1 MFEILR
7 NFFNFCD
14 KENRN
19 KFYASIALGVVNS
32 FFMALRIAAIAVMMQ
47 GLIRTITQGE
57 PFTTRTIAL
66 SFAIMIF
73 SVTAGIIT
81 KKTISMW
88 QTEGGYRTCAKKRIE
103 IAEHLR
109 YIPMGYFNKNSL
121 GQITSVT
128 TNTMELVGDVATRA
142 VMLVMQGLLDSALI
156 IVMIFFFDVRI
167 ALVALAGFLLFQT
180 VNVFMRLSV
189 RGVSEEKNI
198 ADENQISKILEYIQ
212 GIAEVR
218 AYNLTGIR
226 SAELNAVINQAK
238 NVCLKMELR
247 CIPIAAIQSLVAKM
261 SGVAIM
267 LASLFFYLQGTMPLE
282 NCAVMLV
289 CSFML
294 FTALEAGGNYSALLR
309 TIDIGV
315 KKAQA
320 ILDVPMMKIDGES
333 LPLAPA
339 SKLSSATPSTGV
351 GSDPACGGKTCE
363 TGFERVSVKAVPE
376 PYPQKEPHKFEKS
389 NDFSN
394 SIKNDFALAKSN
406 PCDNRDNA
414 GDWCGNLTLSARD
427 ISFAYDKRKIIDG
440 VSLTIPA
447 RTTTAIVGPSGGGKT
462 TLCHLLARFW
472 DVDSGEVT
480 LGGKNVRD
488 YDMDSLMSNFSFVF
502 QNVYL
507 FHDTIANN
515 IRFGE
520 PNAPMERVIEAAK
533 KACCHDFIMQ
543 LPNGYDTVIGEGGAS
558 LSGGEKQRIS
568 IARAIMKDAP
578 IIILDEATAN
588 VDPENER
595 DLMEA
600 VRSLTR
606 EKTVIMIAH
615 RLKTVRNADQII
627 VLDKGKIAEQGKHD
641 ELMKLNGIYARFID
655 SRKKAV
661 SWKL

>member
-19 KFYASIALGVVNS
+19 KFYASIVLGVVNS

-156 IVMIFFFDVRI
+156 IVMIFFFDWRI
-167 ALVALAGFLLFQT
+167 ALVALAGFLLFQF
-180 VNVFMRLSV
+180 VNVFMRLAV

-218 AYNLTGIR
+218 AYNLTGSHSR
-226 SAELNAVINQAK
+226 ELNAVINQAK
-238 NVCLKMELR
+238 KVCLKMELR
-247 CIPIAAIQSLVAKM
+247 CIPIAALQSLVAKM

-309 TIDIGV
+309 VIDIGV

-320 ILDVPMMKIDGES
+320 ILDVPTMKIISNEQ
-333 LPLAPA
+333 LAM
-339 SKLSSATPSTGV
+339 SNEQL
-351 GSDPACGGKTCE
+351 
-363 TGFERVSVKAVPE
+363 
-376 PYPQKEPHKFEKS
+376 KE
-389 NDFSN
+389 
-394 SIKNDFALAKSN
+394 
-406 PCDNRDNA
+406 
-414 GDWCGNLTLSARD
+414 LSAQN
-427 ISFAYDKRKIIDG
+427 ISFAYDKKKIIDG
-440 VSLTIPA
+440 VSLNIPA

-472 DVDSGEVT
+472 DVDSGTVT

-488 YDMDSLMSNFSFVF
+488 YDMDSLMANFSFVF

-533 KACCHDFIMQ
+533 KACCHEFISA

-578 IIILDEATAN
+578 IVILDEATAN

-600 VRSLTR
+600 VRELTR

-627 VLDKGKIAEQGKHD
+627 VLNKGKIAEQGKHD
-641 ELMKLNGIYARFID
+641 ELMKMNGIYARFID

>member
-1 MFEILR
+1 MRAAFEPAEGVATNMVGAQGETSPFRQEEESMFEILR

-14 KENRN
+14 RENRN
-19 KFYASIALGVVNS
+19 KFYGAIVLGIFNS

-47 GLIRTITQGE
+47 GLIRTLTQGE
-57 PFTTRTIAL
+57 PFTTRTIWL
-66 SFAIMIF
+66 SFGIMVL
-73 SVTAGIIT
+73 SVTAAIIT
-81 KKTISMW
+81 KKTVSMW
-88 QTEGGYRTCAKKRIE
+88 QTEGGYRTCARKRIE

-128 TNTMELVGDVATRA
+128 TNTMELVGDIATRA

-167 ALVALAGFLLFQT
+167 ALIALAGFLIFQF
-180 VNVFMRLSV
+180 VNVFMRLAV
-189 RGVSEEKNI
+189 RSVSEEKNI
-198 ADENQISKILEYIQ
+198 ADENQVGKILEYIQ

-218 AYNLTGIR
+218 SYNLTGSR
-226 SAELNAVINQAK
+226 SRELNEVINRAK
-238 NVCLKMELR
+238 NACLKMELR
-247 CIPIAAIQSLVAKM
+247 CIPIAAIQSFVAKM

-267 LASLFFYLQGTMPLE
+267 LSSIFFYLNGTMLLE
-282 NCAVMLV
+282 NCVVMLI

-320 ILDVPMMKIDGES
+320 ILDVPMMDIEGSERHAEQAKTVQRTVFSES
-333 LPLAPA
+333 PSSCAAKAEA
-339 SKLSSATPSTGV
+339 SKEQGHFDKV
-351 GSDPACGGKTCE
+351 NE
-363 TGFERVSVKAVPE
+363 
-376 PYPQKEPHKFEKS
+376 
-389 NDFSN
+389 
-394 SIKNDFALAKSN
+394 
-406 PCDNRDNA
+406 
-414 GDWCGNLTLSARD
+414 LSARD

-440 VSLTIPA
+440 VSLSIPPK
-447 RTTTAIVGPSGGGKT
+447 TTTAIVGPSGGGKT
-462 TLCHLLARFW
+462 TLCHLLTRFW
-472 DVDSGEVT
+472 DVDYGEVT

-488 YDMDSLMSNFSFVF
+488 YDMDSLMANFSFVF

-515 IRFGE
+515 IRFGN
-520 PNAPMERVIEAAK
+520 PDAPMEKVIAAAK
-533 KACCHDFIMQ
+533 KACCHDFISA
-543 LPNGYDTVIGEGGAS
+543 LPDGYETVIGEGGAS

-578 IIILDEATAN
+578 VIILDEATAN

-600 VRSLTR
+600 ISSLTK

-615 RLKTVRNADQII
+615 RLKTVRNADQIV
-627 VLDKGKIAEQGKHD
+627 VLDKGRIAEQGKHE
-641 ELMKLNGIYARFID
+641 ELMKRGGIYSRFID